1 MNKCILMGRLV
12 RQPEIKES
20 GETKYLQFTLAVNRK
35 YTKKDDEVTA
45 DFLSCTAFGK
55 TAEFISNYFDKGQQ
69 IIVEGRVQ
77 NNTYK
82 DEEGKQKSKTGIV
95 VEAVEFCGN
104 KTDSHNNEEK
114 QQANTEIPT
123 AQQDFDNFAFTGEGN
138 DLPF

>member
-55 TAEFISNYFDKGQQ
+55 TAEFISNYFNKGQQ
-69 IIVEGRVQ
+69 IIIEGRIQ

-104 KTDSHNNEEK
+104 KTDSHSNAETTQENADT
-114 QQANTEIPT
+114 Q